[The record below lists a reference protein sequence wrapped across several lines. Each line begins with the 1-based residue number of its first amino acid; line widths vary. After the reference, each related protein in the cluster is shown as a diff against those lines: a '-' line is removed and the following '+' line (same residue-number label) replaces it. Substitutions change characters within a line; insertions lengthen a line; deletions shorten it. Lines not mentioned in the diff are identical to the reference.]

1 MPDTATRHPA
11 IAAAAASDVGLRRE
25 NNEDRYACDPA
36 SGLFIV
42 IDGVGGH
49 AAGEH
54 AAETA
59 LRMLRARLSR
69 ETGSP
74 EDRLR
79 EAITLA
85 NNEVHRLAGSDPGL
99 EGMACVLT
107 AALVADGRLTAGHVG
122 DTRLYTFSRGVAR
135 KLTHDHSPVGERED
149 RGELDERDAMRHPRR
164 NEIYRDVG
172 STAHSPN
179 DADFVELVD
188 VPFEPES
195 AFLICSDGLS
205 DQVSSS
211 EIARIVYEHPDDPAT
226 IVGRLV
232 QAANEAGGKDNVTA
246 VFFAGEHFA
255 EVARRERAARAAG
268 PAGRETVR
276 PRTGEHRR
284 RWWLSP
290 PLVAVGG
297 VLAGVMLAALS
308 FVLLEPVAD
317 WLLEQSRPPSWA
329 RTWRVDPEGG
339 GDAATIGEALR
350 LASPGDTIVV
360 EPGEYREA
368 VLVDR
373 DVTLVSRNPRQARL
387 APPAAAEQPWAAVQV
402 RGGIA
407 SRISGFSIAASPGAP
422 LAIGIVV
429 GQATVE
435 IDDVEISGAETAGV
449 HLEDGSRV
457 LLRSS
462 YVHDNPGSGIVVGP
476 GAIPRL
482 LHNVIAANGRGTRP
496 GRAGVEVAPGAA
508 PELFGNIVAGNGVVE
523 VAGAAAT
530 LLEEW
535 RHHNTIGMIPTAKPV
550 RPGGARRPP
559 APRVPAVK

>member
-1 MPDTATRHPA
+1 MPDTAIRHPA

-25 NNEDRYACDPA
+25 NNEDRYTCDPA
-36 SGLFIV
+36 SGLFV
-42 IDGVGGH
+42 VVDGVGGH

-59 LRMLRARLSR
+59 LRMLRTRLSR

-74 EDRLR
+74 GDRLR

-85 NNEVHRLAGSDPGL
+85 NNEVHRLAGSDPAL

-122 DTRLYTFSRGVAR
+122 DTRLYTFARGAAR

-172 STAHSPN
+172 SAAHNPN
-179 DADFVELVD
+179 DDEFVELVD

-205 DQVSSS
+205 DQVSSP

-246 VFFAGEHFA
+246 VFFAGERFA
-255 EVARRERAARAAG
+255 EVARREWPRRAAS
-268 PAGRETVR
+268 PEDHDT
-276 PRTGEHRR
+276 PRTRARERG
-284 RWWLSP
+284 RWFLSP
-290 PLVAVGG
+290 PLLAGYG
-297 VLAGVMLAALS
+297 VLAGVALAALS
-308 FVLLEPVAD
+308 FVLLEPVAG
-317 WLLEQSRPPSWA
+317 WLLEQSRPASWA
-329 RTWRVDPEGG
+329 RTWRVEPEGG

-350 LASPGDTIVV
+350 LASPGDTISVA
-360 EPGEYREA
+360 PGEYREG

-373 DVTLVSRNPRQARL
+373 DLTLVSRNPRQARL
-387 APPAAAEQPWAAVQV
+387 APPAAAEQPWTAVQV
-402 RGGIA
+402 RAGVA
-407 SRISGFSIAASPGAP
+407 SRISGFAIAASPGAP
-422 LAIGIVV
+422 LAVGIAV
-429 GQATVE
+429 GQAAVE
-435 IDDVEISGAETAGV
+435 IDDVEISGAETAGLL
-449 HLEDGSRV
+449 LENGSRA

-462 YVHDNPGSGIVVGP
+462 YVHDNPGTGVVVAP
-476 GAIPRL
+476 GALPRL
-482 LHNVIAANGRGTRP
+482 LHNVIAANGRGARS
-496 GRAGVEVAPGAA
+496 GHAGIEVAPGVL
-508 PELFGNIVAGNGVVE
+508 PELFGNIVAGNGPAE
-523 VAGAAAT
+523 VAGPSAA
-530 LLEEW
+530 LLQEW
-535 RHHNTIGMIPTAKPV
+535 QHHNTIGIAAPAKPA
-550 RPGGARRPP
+550 RPGGARRSP
-559 APRVPAVK
+559 APPVPTIR